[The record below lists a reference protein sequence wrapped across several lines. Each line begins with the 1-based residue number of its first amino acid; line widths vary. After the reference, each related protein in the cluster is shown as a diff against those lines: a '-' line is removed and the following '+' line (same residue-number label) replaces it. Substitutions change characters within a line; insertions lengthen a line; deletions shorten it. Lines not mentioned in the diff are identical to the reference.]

1 MKVASIPTSLCF
13 AGALALAPMACAL
26 AQDSHQHGGNAAA
39 PAAPQAAPS
48 GAMQTM
54 PPEMMQMMQMMQS
67 GALPRAAVMGG
78 SLMAPGGAIQHVE
91 GHIAF
96 LKAELKITEAQ
107 QKAWDHFAEAL
118 RTNAKEL
125 RGASGPMRGGMMGG
139 AKNAKPL
146 AARLEQ
152 QEQTLNL
159 HLGAVKRSRAALE
172 ELNAVL
178 SDEQKRQLGELN

>member
-1 MKVASIPTSLCF
+1 MKFTSASSALRVAIIL
-13 AGALALAPMACAL
+13 ALALPTAAL
-26 AQDSHQHGGNAAA
+26 AQTAHQHTEAA
-39 PAAPQAAPS
+39 PPVAASQA
-48 GAMQTM
+48 T
-54 PPEMMQMMQMMQS
+54 PPGMMQMPPGMMQVMRKMHG
-67 GALPRAAVMGG
+67 GALPRMAMMGG